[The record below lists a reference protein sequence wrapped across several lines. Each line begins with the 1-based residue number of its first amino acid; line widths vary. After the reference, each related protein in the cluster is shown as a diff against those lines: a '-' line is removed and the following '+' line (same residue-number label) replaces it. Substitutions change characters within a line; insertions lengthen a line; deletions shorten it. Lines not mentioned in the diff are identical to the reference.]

1 MNSIPFFV
9 DVQISNYCLWLYIV
23 ITQERNLIWQIKI
36 PEWTMVR
43 IVLHGCHIV
52 KDWSCLIRAK
62 SLGCV
67 FYLCGQRLVSVGRWA
82 AVVQLCSKKRQFST
96 DFIGVHSPPF
106 SNYQHFTHSLK
117 PISDSMLSCQQ
128 LVMLP
133 QATHCMPFVCICDGY
148 FIM

>member
-9 DVQISNYCLWLYIV
+9 DVQISKYFLWLYIV
-23 ITQERNLIWQIKI
+23 ITLERNLIWQIKI

-43 IVLHGCHIV
+43 TVLHGCHNHQGL
-52 KDWSCLIRAK
+52 KLIHQSIK
-62 SLGCV
+62 PGLC
-67 FYLCGQRLVSVGRWA
+67 LCGQRLVSVGSWA
-82 AVVQLCSKKRQFST
+82 AVVQLCSEKRRIST

-106 SNYQHFTHSLK
+106 SNYQHFTHSLERF
-117 PISDSMLSCQQ
+117 SDSMLSWQQ

-133 QATHCMPFVCICDGY
+133 QATHCTPFMCNRDGY